1 MPLTTLQRTVL
12 ESYRTFRESPLT
24 IWRMIVHSS
33 KYNAIL
39 FIFFS
44 LMSIISYLEV
54 SESAGLFVAGMG
66 AGAILR
72 DFAHYRQRVR
82 IWPVVKRVLDW
93 QKIDDLLAGREVVD
107 SPDSPEGQQ

>member
-1 MPLTTLQRTVL
+1 MPLTALQRTVL
-12 ESYRTFRESPLT
+12 ESYRTFLESPLT

-54 SESAGLFVAGMG
+54 SESAGFLVAGMG

-72 DFAHYRQRVR
+72 DLAHYRQRVR
-82 IWPVVKRVLDW
+82 IWPVVKQVLDW
-93 QKIDDLLAGREVVD
+93 QKIDDLLAGREEDD
-107 SPDSPEGQQ
+107 SKDGIAGQQ